1 MNITS
6 FKKGDIVTRIEPSLA
21 YCGFG
26 NEKFGD
32 RSYMGNKLEF
42 IGIANNQIYFKS
54 LEEIDIVIFGENHIR
69 SVAIDVW
76 SEGWDLYI
84 DPKSLLSEN
93 QPIITLNRRQL
104 EVALQNALDIEDY
117 EKAEQIK
124 NQLNNL

>member
-6 FKKGDIVTRIEPSLA
+6 FKRGDIITRTEPSLA

-54 LEEIDIVIFGENHIR
+54 LEKVDIAIFGKNNIKNVEIDM
-69 SVAIDVW
+69 W
-76 SEGWDLYI
+76 SEGWDLYV
-84 DPKSLLSEN
+84 DPKSLLFEN
-93 QPIITLNRRQL
+93 QPVASLNKHQL
-104 EVALQNALDIEDY
+104 ELALQKALDIEDY
-117 EKAEQIK
+117 EKAEEIK
-124 NQLNNL
+124 NQLNSL